1 MNDPKYEGVR
11 TSRRQLYEGDDQ
23 VNEDDNEDEEHMS
36 DDVHEQEDEES
47 SEDTEDDEE
56 LQSPAEDGAS
66 QDESGSASDDEMPQ
80 SRTQAARKHVSEAS
94 AALSRI
100 DLGRSETPGGKP
112 VDSQPEGDI
121 AANLRITHEADRRK
135 GKAVSRQIVSSPCI
149 FSNVS
154 FSVVCPGP
162 VGHAARCA
170 HTATKGC
177 NGCKPTPCGESVS
190 NCLHLTSVHEA
201 CSRVRRRG
209 IFHTQELV
217 RR

>member
-23 VNEDDNEDEEHMS
+23 VNEDDNEGEEHMS

-112 VDSQPEGDI
+112 VDSQPDGDI

-135 GKAVSRQIVSSPCI
+135 GKAVSRQIVSSPSI
-149 FSNVS
+149 LWNMS
-154 FSVVCPGP
+154 FSAVCPGL
-162 VGHAARCA
+162 VGHAA
-170 HTATKGC
+170 
-177 NGCKPTPCGESVS
+177 
-190 NCLHLTSVHEA
+190 
-201 CSRVRRRG
+201 
-209 IFHTQELV
+209 
-217 RR
+217 